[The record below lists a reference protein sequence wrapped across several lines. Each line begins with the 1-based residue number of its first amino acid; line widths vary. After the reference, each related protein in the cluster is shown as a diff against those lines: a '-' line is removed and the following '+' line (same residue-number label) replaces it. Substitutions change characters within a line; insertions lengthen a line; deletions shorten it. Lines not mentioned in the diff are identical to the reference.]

1 MEMKRMCKAAAAAIL
16 AALAFVVCAQGG
28 VPLEWAATPGRPAP
42 AQFDRFHGE
51 ALELRCEFRGFD
63 PLPFEAGG
71 DVRLW
76 WQTNGMGNAWWSI
89 PATVSSNALSAVW
102 GPAQDP
108 GAERVTL
115 FFGAPSN
122 AYAAASLRLR
132 GSPGGAPNALEPPSV
147 VDWTGATNAIYAAI
161 AAVDAAWREGTNG
174 LASVE
179 YVQEAISAA
188 GGVTPEMVTNAA
200 GAAATNAVTN
210 IVTKSYVE
218 GLGIAADVSL
228 APATNYTDS
237 AIGEAVRTNY
247 LCTVAAAQAM
257 TNAAMDEVRG
267 GYLPVQAWNDGIP
280 YLGDAY
286 FRDVQFDRLTVWESA
301 SFEIGFDVGWWADVV
316 ARREGRSQTLPDY
329 LAERENAFEAAKV
342 APVAAAVETNTADV
356 AQLKAESSIVYRLVT
371 GTNVV
376 CEVTN
381 YNSQVHAPEMRLLQ
395 LDPTNGYFVVWAE
408 TNGLERTRRS
418 AQAYTD
424 GATGALWRASA
435 EAYAPRAWSRTTAG
449 LGADAPEGVTWIS
462 TPQTVIAGGYEYAQY
477 VTSAGSVWVLCGNG
491 MVDLSGTTNGFFRI
505 SDADGNPVFSVE
517 SSASYVLGVDS
528 AGISVAEDGTDT
540 VVTVPVNVVSA
551 AAPTASVCT
560 NLQGATWWKE
570 SDPDGI
576 PAAVGSVS
584 WSGASGE
591 WVCTARFGGPKAFL
605 RFEVLQEGG
614 TIIKQSVPMDA
625 SGGILC
631 TDGIHKVRPV
641 YNAGSVTWEVVP

>member
-1 MEMKRMCKAAAAAIL
+1 MFKAAAAAIL
-16 AALAFVVCAQGG
+16 AALAFAVCAQGG

-108 GAERVTL
+108 GTERVAL

-132 GSPGGAPNALEPPSV
+132 GSPGGAPNALEPPSI
-147 VDWTGATNAIYAAI
+147 VDWMAATNAIYAAI

-179 YVQEAISAA
+179 YVQGAISAA
-188 GGVTPEMVTNAA
+188 GGVTPEMVTN
-200 GAAATNAVTN
+200 
-210 IVTKSYVE
+210 IV
-218 GLGIAADVSL
+218 LDV
-228 APATNYTDS
+228 APAPGNYAAVSNRAMS
-237 AIGEAVRTNY
+237 AVQPGELEPY
-247 LCTVAAAQAM
+247 CTIAAAQAM
-257 TNAAMDEVRG
+257 TNDVMDEVRSG
-267 GYLPVQAWNDGIP
+267 FLEVVKDDSGTYLMASR
-280 YLGDAY
+280 LRAE
-286 FRDVQFDRLTVWESA
+286 RLTLYDGLTVYGDRGL
-301 SFEIGFDVGWWADVV
+301 EIQSWSLLFANGGFQ
-316 ARREGRSQTLPDY
+316 SLPEY
-329 LAERENAFEAAKV
+329 LAEREDAFEAAKV

-517 SSASYVLGVDS
+517 SSASYVLGVDA
-528 AGISVAEDGTDT
+528 AGISVAQDGTDT

-591 WVCTARFGGPKAFL
+591 WVCTARFGGPQVFL